1 MGLMIAGDVMT
12 GRGIDQ
18 LLPHPGNPRIYESWL
33 KSAYDY
39 IVLAER
45 LTGPIRA
52 PVSPDYIW
60 GDALAVLQ
68 AHHLDLRVI
77 NLETAVTTSD
87 DCWPGKG
94 IHYRMHPGNLGCL
107 TTASI
112 DFCSLANNHV
122 LDWGYAG
129 LAETL
134 LSLCNAGI
142 KTVGA
147 GLAGTEACSVM
158 TASVRQ
164 QRLLIFACGHGS
176 SGIPPDWSA
185 APDRAGVCRIETLS
199 PPSADDIVSRVEAIR
214 RPGDIAMVSV
224 HWGGNWGYAVPPEQ
238 QQFARRLIEG
248 GIDLVCGHSSH
259 HPKAIEV
266 YRGRPILYGCGDL
279 INDYEGIGGQEEFRP
294 DLRVLYCVELK
305 EDGELKSLEL
315 IPFQSR
321 RLRLEWAPEMDRR
334 WIRKELDR
342 ECGLFGGHLTS
353 GAADTSFLLEW

>member
-1 MGLMIAGDVMT
+1 MRLLIAGDVMT

-18 LLPHPGNPRIYESWL
+18 ILPSPCNPRIYESWL

-39 IVLAER
+39 VALAEQR
-45 LTGPIRA
+45 NGPIPL

-60 GDALAVLQ
+60 GGALTVMQ
-68 AHHLDLRVI
+68 ARRPDLRVI

-94 IHYRMHPGNLGCL
+94 IHYRMHPVNLQCL
-107 TTASI
+107 TVAEVDI
-112 DFCSLANNHV
+112 CSLANNHV

-129 LAETL
+129 LEETL
-134 LSLCNAGI
+134 ARLREVEI

-147 GLAGTEACSVM
+147 GNLIQDACRPAVMEAGT
-158 TASVRQ
+158 
-164 QRLLIFACGHGS
+164 QRLLVLACGHGS
-176 SGIPPDWSA
+176 SGIPPVWA
-185 APDRAGVCRIETLS
+185 ATPDTAGVCRADNLS
-199 PPSADDIVSRVEAIR
+199 AEMADNIVSRINAIR
-214 RPGDIAMVSV
+214 SPGDVTMVSV

-294 DLRVLYCVELK
+294 DLRILYCLELNG
-305 EDGELKSLEL
+305 DGELKSLEL

-321 RLRLEWAPEMDRR
+321 RLRLEQAPAMDRE
-334 WIRKELDR
+334 WLRKELDR
-342 ECGLFGGHLTS
+342 ECGRFGGLLRP
-353 GAADTSFLLEW
+353 GAADNSFFLNW